1 MKIMINI
8 VKNLKKNGQRKTQF
22 DCVQGAMATPELE
35 KSAGLTSVRLYV
47 YITFESGWWKKQNK
61 TKTIRQLSGFTSGD
75 F

>member
-47 YITFESGWWKKQNK
+47 YITFESG
-61 TKTIRQLSGFTSGD
+61 R
-75 F
+75 